1 MTLRTLRLC
10 ICAALL
16 GGLSLLA
23 QNANVVQPPIA
34 TVQTASGEDMI
45 DGFKLSDA
53 DIDSVLSLLEMLTGK
68 TIIRPSALP
77 SVPYTLHIKRPLPRS
92 EAIQALETVLSV
104 NGIGVAPMGEKF
116 LKVVA
121 LAQVRTEA
129 PEMINGST
137 LELFPSGRIAA
148 KLFQPDYLR
157 IEDFTQQAQTLISP
171 GVGGGIVLFPKANA
185 ALVTDT
191 ITNLQ
196 RLELLLKRLDQA
208 APSPKFYTLKFA
220 KASELVQ
227 KLQGILQNPVL
238 QAQLGATPTYS
249 ADDRTNQVILVAD
262 AAQHHFFDELIDRLD
277 VKADPN
283 TRTEVIYLKHAESK
297 DVASLLNNIITGQNT
312 AAQKSGSSS
321 QLQRTETPA
330 NPAAAKTAPSAS
342 PAGVGASA
350 SATFSSIITVI
361 PDERTNAVVV
371 NGTMDDLRLIK
382 ELVDKIDIVLPQV
395 RIEVLIAEV
404 TLSDE
409 DDSGISALGL
419 NVSGN
424 KLIGISGTTAGASLS
439 GPPSTSSTSTAS
451 SSYATITGS
460 HFNTLSL
467 TGLISLTTTSPKSH
481 SKVLSMPTVVTT
493 HNKKATIKVGQ
504 QMPVISGY
512 QNTTTSSTVA
522 TGYYSNVQY
531 KDIGIELNVTP
542 LIGDDGTVQMDITKM
557 EVSDKVKDTT
567 IDGNTQPIIGTRDM
581 TSFITAKSGEIIVM
595 GGLQRNTDSRSSSSL
610 GPIPFLSSLLGS
622 RSKTKERTDLVLFL
636 RPVVVMNPEKDDADV
651 LRRNSLAPNARE
663 ASDLFTGKS
672 SEKDAEKN
680 GKSPKPR
687 HK

>member
-23 QNANVVQPPIA
+23 QNANVVQAPIA

-262 AAQHHFFDELIDRLD
+262 SAQHHFFDELIDRLD

-283 TRTEVIYLKHAESK
+283 TRTEVLYLKHAESK
-297 DVASLLNNIITGQNT
+297 DVASLLNNIITGQTN
-312 AAQKSGSSS
+312 AAQKSGSAS
-321 QLQRTETPA
+321 QLARPDTAANAAPKATPA
-330 NPAAAKTAPSAS
+330 VAAGAGNLAAS
-342 PAGVGASA
+342 T
-350 SATFSSIITVI
+350 TFSSIVTVI

-424 KLIGISGTTAGASLS
+424 KLIGISGSTAGASLS
-439 GPPSTSSTSTAS
+439 GPPSTSSSSTS
-451 SSYATITGS
+451 SSYATVTGS

-467 TGLISLTTTSPKSH
+467 TGVVSLTTTSPKSR
-481 SKVLSMPTVVTT
+481 SRVLSMPAVVTT

-512 QNTTTSSTVA
+512 QNTTTTSTVA

-581 TSFITAKSGEIIVM
+581 TSFITAKSGDIIVM

-610 GPIPFLSSLLGS
+610 GPIPFLSALFGS
-622 RSKTKERTDLVLFL
+622 RTKTKERTDLVLFL
-636 RPVVVMNPEKDDADV
+636 RPIVIMNPEKDDADV
-651 LRRNSLAPNARE
+651 LRRNSLAPNAEQTR
-663 ASDLFTGKS
+663 DLFTGRA
-672 SEKDAEKN
+672 AEKEAEKS
-680 GKSPKPR
+680 GKSAKPF